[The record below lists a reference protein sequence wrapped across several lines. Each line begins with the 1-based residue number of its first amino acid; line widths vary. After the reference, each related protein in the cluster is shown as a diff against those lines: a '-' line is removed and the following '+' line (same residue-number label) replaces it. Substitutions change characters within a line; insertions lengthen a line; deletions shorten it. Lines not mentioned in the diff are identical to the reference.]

1 MAMSCTQSPD
11 YGQLQEF
18 IEFLYRGREE
28 ELIARIEIV
37 TLAESYDLNANLL
50 ELVGLLP
57 PGNYNRVKLCTQ
69 LNSSLSSHG
78 WSFAYGSVQ

>member
-1 MAMSCTQSPD
+1 MAHAATQSPD

-18 IEFLYRGREE
+18 VDYLYRGRED

-37 TLAESYDLNANLL
+37 TLAESYDLNRDLL

-57 PGNYNRVKLCTQ
+57 PGRFNRVKLCTQ

-78 WSFAYGSVQ
+78 WSFAYGNVQ